1 MEKVIIKDLDVMQI
15 QQYQQNRYPCLFVD
29 HIDEV
34 VVGESAKGHK
44 CLTYNEWYFPCHF
57 VDEPN
62 MPGFIQTEMLV
73 QVFLMT
79 FLTLPDN
86 KGKKT
91 AGLNYNVK
99 FKKKLTPGMR
109 VDIEAKLKSYRR
121 GIAVGSS
128 VGYVDG
134 ELAVS
139 AEFMIGIPDV
149 INQYKPKAAEE

>member
-1 MEKVIIKDLDVMQI
+1 MEI
-15 QQYQQNRYPCLFVD
+15 QRYQQNRYPCLFVD

-44 CLTYNEWYFPCHF
+44 CLTYNEWYFPSHF
-57 VDEPN
+57 ADEPN
-62 MPGFIQTEMLV
+62 MPGFIQSEMLV

-79 FLTLPDN
+79 FLTMPEN

-91 AGLNYNVK
+91 AGLDYHVR

-109 VDIEAKLKSYRR
+109 VDIEAKLKSFRR
-121 GIAVGSS
+121 GLAIGSAVGL
-128 VGYVDG
+128 VDG
-134 ELAVS
+134 EIAVS

-149 INQYKPKAAEE
+149 INQYKPKTAGE